1 MMEVEKKKKT
11 EGEKK
16 KRRVCGY
23 EFHLFFPPRSST
35 PMPKDTQDPRKSL
48 CSEIVLMILRLADED
63 MLNESGNPVYLK
75 MKRELEMFR

>member
-1 MMEVEKKKKT
+1 
-11 EGEKK
+11 
-16 KRRVCGY
+16 
-23 EFHLFFPPRSST
+23 
-35 PMPKDTQDPRKSL
+35 MPKDTQDPRKSL